1 MSTERLHH
9 PFSPSTLQTREASPC
24 YHPRGGTSEAA
35 EAGTRQHDA
44 TEHEDHANPLLSD
57 DQSRAVAECVALLDS
72 AVRDMGEGATVE
84 KEGYWPIDDV
94 TFLHEGKTWVGTT
107 AGYSDATIFSAVA
120 EEPRHPRLR
129 DPEPSQP
136 LHHAVDWDLV
146 PSQHIHVVDWKF
158 GKFPVEPAE
167 TNLQGW
173 AYVLGVVHRQ
183 AKRGILVKS
192 ARVTFHCPHL
202 EETTT
207 HLFVAEDFASMRARI
222 NEVVAKARTADRLWK
237 KTELA
242 PMGTGPIN
250 VEKHGLIIPT
260 TSSCL
265 FCGRIAEC
273 PVIGRMAVMVS
284 SKYKPL
290 VVPPDITGDKLCTDE
305 QASHGLAIGKALEEW
320 AKSYRQKITS
330 RAIEE
335 DGFTPEGY
343 SLVVTEP
350 RKVVDKPAL
359 WDKLLKRF
367 GFERV
372 LSDFVSLPLTPIESA
387 IEDAEPM
394 GEKSKASA
402 AFVTE
407 LADAGITVKSTA
419 VISLRMKP
427 KKK

>member
-57 DQSRAVAECVALLDS
+57 DQSKAVAECVALLDA
-72 AVRDMGEGATVE
+72 AVREMGVGATVE

-107 AGYSDATIFSAVA
+107 AGYSDATLFSAVS
-120 EEPRHPRLR
+120 EG
-129 DPEPSQP
+129 PSNP
-136 LHHAVDWDLV
+136 SLGIEAVRT
-146 PSQHIHVVDWKF
+146 QHIHVVDWKF

-183 AKRGILVKS
+183 AKRGIIVES

-207 HLFVAEDFASMRARI
+207 HLFHAEDFASMRARI

-242 PMGTGPIN
+242 PMGTGPQN

-343 SLVVTEP
+343 SLIVTEP

-359 WDKLLKRF
+359 WDRLVARF
-367 GFERV
+367 GFTRV
-372 LSDFVSLPLTPIESA
+372 LEDFVSLPLTPIESA

-402 AFVTE
+402 AFATE
-407 LADAGITVKSTA
+407 LAEAGITVKSTA